1 MAPGVQAPKVQG
13 ADKDFMDVALS
24 LAARNLG
31 DTWPNPTVGC
41 VLVKDGHVIGRGWTG
56 SGGRPHAET
65 EALGRAGAAAKG
77 ATAYVTLEPCSHHGK
92 TPPCADALVAAGI
105 ARAVVATTDPDPRV
119 NGRGIARLREAGIQV
134 SESVGKTAADRLN
147 AGFFLKVREG
157 RPFFALKTATSLDG
171 RIALASGESR
181 WITGERARRAVH
193 ALRARFD
200 AILVGSETALTDD
213 PLLTCRL
220 DGYAGRAKV
229 RIVLDRRLR
238 LAPGSELVK
247 TAREIPTWVMTAE
260 QATQSPRYGEL
271 VAGGVDVIPL
281 KDSSDHAGF
290 AFAVGKALA
299 ERGITRVLIEGGGQV
314 AAAFLRANLI
324 DEVAWFRGP
333 SVIGGDGRASIHP
346 MGLMNLADM
355 PRFHPRESL
364 KFGDDTLDILAR

>member
-1 MAPGVQAPKVQG
+1 MASAPPSAVHKE
-13 ADKDFMDVALS
+13 FMDVALS

-41 VLVKDGHVIGRGWTG
+41 VLVKDGHVVGRGWTQ

-65 EALGRAGAAAKG
+65 EAIARAGTAVKG

-119 NGRGIARLREAGIQV
+119 NGRGLTRLREAGIQV
-134 SESVGKTAADRLN
+134 EEGAGKAAADRLN

-157 RPFFALKTATSLDG
+157 RPLFALKTATSLDG

-181 WITGERARRAVH
+181 WITGPDARRAVH
-193 ALRARFD
+193 SLRARYD

-213 PLLTCRL
+213 PLLTCRM

-238 LAPGSELVK
+238 LAPTSELVK
-247 TAREIPTWVMTAE
+247 TARQIPTWVMTAE
-260 QATQSPRYGEL
+260 QSAALPRYAEL
-271 VAGGVDVIPL
+271 VNGGIEVTPL
-281 KDSSDHAGF
+281 KDASDHAGF

-299 ERGITRVLIEGGGQV
+299 ERGLTRVMIEGGGQV
-314 AAAFLRANLI
+314 AAAFLRAGLI
-324 DEVAWFRGP
+324 DEIAWFRGP
-333 SVIGGDGRASIHP
+333 SVIGGDGRASIYP
-346 MGLMNLADM
+346 MGLVDLADM
-355 PRFHPRESL
+355 PRFQPRESL
-364 KFGDDTLDILAR
+364 KFGADTLDIMSRT